1 MALLGGAAAAWPL
14 PVRAQQM
21 PVIGFLNIATPET
34 FAPYVAAFHQGLN
47 DAGYVEGRNVVIEYR
62 WAGNQY
68 DRLSTLAAELVARQ
82 VSLIV
87 ATGGA
92 AVAQAAKGRT
102 STIPIVF
109 LSGSDPVRE
118 GVVASLARPEGNATG
133 VSLITVDLEPKRIEL
148 LQQLVPTSKT
158 IGALINPKNASARRQ
173 MGFVE
178 EAARSAGQR
187 AVVLTVGTEGEI
199 ADAFATLVREKVD
212 GLHVASDSVFNSR
225 REQLVSLAQAHR
237 LPTTYEWRE
246 FAVAG
251 GLVSYGVSLPATYR
265 QVGLYAGRVLR
276 GEKPADLPVQ
286 QPTKIELVIN
296 LATAKALSLSVPP
309 SLLAQA
315 DEVIE

>member
-1 MALLGGAAAAWPL
+1 M
-14 PVRAQQM
+14 
-21 PVIGFLNIATPET
+21 IGFLNIATPET
-34 FAPYVAAFHQGLN
+34 FAPYVVGFHQGLN
-47 DAGYVEGRNVVIEYR
+47 DAGYVEGRNVTIEYR

-68 DRLSTLAAELVARQ
+68 DRLSALAAELVDRQ

-92 AVAQAAKGRT
+92 AVAQAAKSKT

-118 GVVASLARPEGNATG
+118 GVVASLSRPGGNATG

-148 LQQLVPTSKT
+148 LQQLVPSSKT

-178 EAARSAGQR
+178 DAARTVGQR
-187 AVVLTVGTEGEI
+187 AVIITVGTKIEI
-199 ADAFATLVREKVD
+199 ADAFAALAREKVD
-212 GLHVASDSVFNSR
+212 GLHVASDSVFNSH
-225 REQLVSLAQAHR
+225 REQLVSLARAHR

-251 GLVSYGVSLPATYR
+251 GLVSYGGSFPPPI
-265 QVGLYAGRVLR
+265 GRLASTQDGSSAER
-276 GEKPADLPVQ
+276 GRPISRSSSQ
-286 QPTKIELVIN
+286 QRLN
-296 LATAKALSLSVPP
+296 W
-309 SLLAQA
+309 
-315 DEVIE
+315 